1 MHRPPAGR
9 RCPSRRLRCPSI
21 ALDAPPAG
29 WDALPATPPAL
40 SIDPASTAY
49 VIYTSGSTGRPKG
62 VAIPHRAVANFLASM
77 AERPGLRA
85 DDRLLAV
92 TTLSFDIAVLELL
105 GPLGVG
111 GCVVLAAREQA
122 MDGAALQAL
131 LAESQATL
139 MQATPATWR
148 LLLQAGWQG
157 GRDFRALCGGEA
169 LAPDLAAALLARCG
183 EVWNLYG
190 PTETTVWSTCAR
202 VEKDQPITIGTPI
215 ANTTVW
221 VLDERRQPCPL
232 GVPGELWIGGAGVAL
247 GYLHRPELTAER
259 FVADPF
265 ADEPGARLYRT
276 GDRGRWRADGT
287 LEHLGRAD
295 FQIKLRGFRIE
306 PGEIEAIAREDAAVA
321 DAAAVVREFSASDQ
335 RLVLY
340 VAATEAEATLL
351 PRLRHALE
359 AQLPGYMRPQH
370 IVRLEAFPQTPNGKL
385 DRKAL
390 PLPAAMPGCEPA
402 PPSTDDD
409 PRRRYLGAV
418 WCELIGIGAV
428 APQDN
433 FFDVG
438 GHSLLAVEL
447 ATRVQRETGVRLNLL
462 DIASSTLAALAG
474 QLPEPAAAGPH
485 TPFGHRLRRLLGLH

>member
-1 MHRPPAGR
+1 
-9 RCPSRRLRCPSI
+9 
-21 ALDAPPAG
+21 
-29 WDALPATPPAL
+29 
-40 SIDPASTAY
+40 
-49 VIYTSGSTGRPKG
+49 
-62 VAIPHRAVANFLASM
+62 
-77 AERPGLRA
+77 A

-111 GCVVLAAREQA
+111 GEVVLASREQA
-122 MDGAALQAL
+122 MDGEALQAL
-131 LAESQATL
+131 LAQHAITL

-148 LLLQAGWQG
+148 MLLQAGWQG
-157 GRDFRALCGGEA
+157 GASFRALCGGEA
-169 LAPDLAAALLARCG
+169 LAPDLAAALLPRCG

-190 PTETTVWSTCAR
+190 PTETTVWSTCAKL
-202 VEKDQPITIGTPI
+202 EKDRPVRIGTPI

-265 ADEPGARLYRT
+265 SGEPGARLYRT
-276 GDRGRWRADGT
+276 GDRGRWHPDGS

-306 PGEIEAIAREDAAVA
+306 PGEIESIAREDAAVA
-321 DAAAVVREFSASDQ
+321 DAAAVVCELGANDQ

-340 VAATEAEATLL
+340 VAAAEAEATLL
-351 PRLRHALE
+351 PRLRSALQ

-370 IVRLEAFPQTPNGKL
+370 LVRLEAFPQTPNGKL

-390 PLPAAMPGCEPA
+390 PLPVAA
-402 PPSTDDD
+402 TDDRDTVPRTEDSD
-409 PRRRYLGAV
+409 PRRRYLGQV
-418 WCELIGIGAV
+418 WRELIGVATV
-428 APQDN
+428 APHDN

-447 ATRVQRETGVRLNLL
+447 AARVQRETGVRLNLL

-474 QLPEPAAAGPH
+474 QLPAPTAAGRNGH
-485 TPFGHRLRRLLGLH
+485 FGHRLQRLLGLR